1 MPPRP
6 RRRVAPSQLSS
17 TRTLQ
22 AQAHTPAV
30 DHGEESF
37 NLDDVSGGDDDVP
50 TRWDSV
56 YYMIQ
61 RLRSLRLVS
70 LDVLLKLMRTK
81 QLIDQAINHFLA
93 LPNNNDL
100 IDYRISPSVW
110 NTLQDIKVVL
120 SVGRD

>member
-37 NLDDVSGGDDDVP
+37 NLDDVSGGDDND
-50 TRWDSV
+50 
-56 YYMIQ
+56 
-61 RLRSLRLVS
+61 
-70 LDVLLKLMRTK
+70 
-81 QLIDQAINHFLA
+81 
-93 LPNNNDL
+93 NNNDNNN
-100 IDYRISPSVW
+100 DNVPTDRPDPTDDPTPNATSQHAAANAGVNNPDFPPPRVTTAADVHYFFKKDGDKMVCEEC
-110 NTLQDIKVVL
+110 K
-120 SVGRD
+120 